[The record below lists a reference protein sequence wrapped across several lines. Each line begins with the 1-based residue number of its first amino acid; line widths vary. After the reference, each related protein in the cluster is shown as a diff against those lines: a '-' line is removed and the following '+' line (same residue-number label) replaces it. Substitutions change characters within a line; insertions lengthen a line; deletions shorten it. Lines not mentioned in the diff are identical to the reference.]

1 MDMKSMIVTVGKILN
16 SGKRSRSMAYESI
29 PVKVFMNG
37 DVGLFAAGGAVLV
50 GLIIAERFGVNINET
65 LVRIIAYT
73 SIGASLLMFL
83 LKTTLWHTLFM

>member
-1 MDMKSMIVTVGKILN
+1 MQT
-16 SGKRSRSMAYESI
+16 I
-29 PVKVFMNG
+29 PFKVFMNG
-37 DVGLFAAGGAVLV
+37 DVGLFVAGGAVLI
-50 GLIIAERFGVNINET
+50 GLIIAEKFGMTINET